1 MALGTCWPPTHP
13 LRQSHWWDWA
23 LLFRLTRDTSKRS
36 TQNLTG
42 FSGLCHSGN
51 WGLTQ
56 LGFNPLAVLQGKAGP
71 SPQPHLFFL
80 VMMRTSLNRKRWQR
94 RPVPRRKIPASSESS
109 RCSSPRFSS
118 HRDAE
123 TSGKGWNSAR
133 NRLSYCPPH
142 QQHAKPRQE
151 LNLQRPWGQL
161 GRTHHMRLSVF
172 PKGFS
177 RRQAEGG
184 TAVHPT
190 PAHPEMQPL
199 DPNSPCTPTVGDNIM
214 ALPHPLETV
223 CIQQPR
229 LPRRIP
235 STGLSCLNRPQKAS
249 HHHFHKTSPS
259 SSQIPA
265 VSARC
270 TSALSS
276 P

>member
-1 MALGTCWPPTHP
+1 M
-13 LRQSHWWDWA
+13 
-23 LLFRLTRDTSKRS
+23 
-36 TQNLTG
+36 
-42 FSGLCHSGN
+42 
-51 WGLTQ
+51 
-56 LGFNPLAVLQGKAGP
+56 GFNPLAVLQGKAGP

-94 RPVPRRKIPASSESS
+94 RPAPRRKIPASSESS

-123 TSGKGWNSAR
+123 ISGKGWNSAR

-161 GRTHHMRLSVF
+161 GRTHRMRLSVF
-172 PKGFS
+172 SKGFS

-199 DPNSPCTPTVGDNIM
+199 DPNSPCTPTGGDNIM

-235 STGLSCLNRPQKAS
+235 STGLSCLNRPQKTS

-270 TSALSS
+270 TSAPSS